1 MALSRRS
8 RTTDPGTKSA
18 GAPHRKRR
26 MRSGVASS
34 PQGASAVPLFIGA
47 RAAIGRPQ
55 QPERLETEA
64 NRIADLVVDSA
75 PGGLVSPALTQ
86 PPGDTVDLPPVAGQI
101 LSSSGHGLD
110 AASRAFMEDRFGR
123 DFSSVRLHTGAEA
136 DNAAQALG
144 ARAFTF
150 GPNVVSGRPL
160 DSNSREGRHL
170 LAHELAHVA
179 QQGFAPL
186 RGETAT
192 GRPALALQPDPTIDD
207 PQAKLDAASMKRW
220 QALYDEIADLTFSLG
235 MAEQVSSTVT
245 RKQFLTEL
253 GLLRGRLGE
262 VSEAS
267 ALGPLEADLA
277 RWKARLFDTSAKAD
291 EQWGELDERTEK
303 ELKRLAESS
312 SSAGVIAFRELSSLH
327 ADARKR
333 IGKINN
339 EHRVAD
345 DYLTLKSWLDSD
357 THLWVGEL
365 RAARD
370 RVKELEA
377 MLRVVSALRGAGQ
390 DDEKLVPGWF
400 DRCAE
405 ETNRLT
411 LLAKNSPKRDTRV
424 EFEALEKQLR
434 KRQYETYETRP
445 RKKGVIEKGF
455 DFVKGVLS
463 AVIDPLIE
471 AGKQALDLGQIA
483 LHFVSFTYYEPSFVS
498 DTAKA
503 AEKGATT
510 SELLKGMVKGLLETP
525 ERLWKAI
532 ESGDWEAI
540 GRETANLYLLAK
552 TGKDGAAIAARW
564 IPLIRARA
572 AGLRGGM
579 SGAAAIEVLK
589 IAKREGVVIRFRPT
603 EKAAVKLREAG
614 HPAKPEYLKM
624 KSIKEIDTYL
634 GATKAD
640 LGKVG
645 YFKPKLPSNLK
656 SLDTKLQA
664 QIKSRFEA
672 RFDEWHSYRDQV
684 KALSD
689 KGLVEHKGNVLVE
702 PSSGKA
708 FTSDY
713 DLFDIRRGTATGE
726 SVEFGDLSKSTQ
738 RKLKDKPIDAQH
750 GAHLDWKEIPAGQAE
765 GYAKIILEARPGKNA
780 QPLIEFHP
788 DGRIRYTYF
797 VD

>member
-1 MALSRRS
+1 MTLSRRS
-8 RTTDPGTKSA
+8 RS
-18 GAPHRKRR
+18 
-26 MRSGVASS
+26 SGVA
-34 PQGASAVPLFIGA
+34 PSAQHAQVRKAATGPRKSGDGLPLFLA
-47 RAAIGRPQ
+47 RATESRRFEPHEA
-55 QPERLETEA
+55 EA
-64 NRIADLVVDSA
+64 NRVADLVADGAAGNPLTASLTGAGDAVD
-75 PGGLVSPALTQ
+75 
-86 PPGDTVDLPPVAGQI
+86 PPLAAGQG
-101 LSSSGHGLD
+101 LRTSGHALD
-110 AASRAFMEDRFGR
+110 AATRAFMEDRFRR
-123 DFSSVRLHTGAEA
+123 DFSRVRLHVGA
-136 DNAAQALG
+136 AAIDSARALG

-150 GPNVVSGRPL
+150 GPHVVFGRTPET
-160 DSNSREGRHL
+160 STREGRHL
-170 LAHELAHVA
+170 LAHELTHVA
-179 QQGFAPL
+179 QQGFAPP
-186 RGETAT
+186 RGSSAAA

-235 MAEQVSSTVT
+235 MAEQVSSTAT

-253 GLLRGRLGE
+253 GVLRGRLGE

-267 ALGPLEADLA
+267 ALGPLETDFA
-277 RWKARLFDTSAKAD
+277 RWKTRLLDTSAKAD
-291 EQWGELDERTEK
+291 EQWGELNERTEK
-303 ELKRLAESS
+303 ELKRLAESTS
-312 SSAGVIAFRELSSLH
+312 GAGVIAFRELSELH
-327 ADARKR
+327 TQTRKR
-333 IGKINN
+333 IGKIDN

-345 DYLTLKSWLDSD
+345 DYLTLKAWVDAD

-370 RVKELEA
+370 RVKELEQ
-377 MLRVVSALRGAGQ
+377 MLRVVGALRGSGQ
-390 DDEKLVPGWF
+390 DDDKLVPGWF

-411 LLAKNSPKRDTRV
+411 LLAKNAPKRDTRV
-424 EFEALEKQLR
+424 EFEKLEKQLR
-434 KRQYETYETRP
+434 ERQYETYRTRP

-455 DFVKGVLS
+455 DLVKGALS
-463 AVIDPLIE
+463 AVIDPLVE
-471 AGKQALDLGQIA
+471 AGKQALDLGQIL
-483 LHFVSFTYYEPSFVS
+483 LHFGTFTYYEPTFIS
-498 DTAKA
+498 DTGKA

-525 ERLWKAI
+525 ERLW
-532 ESGDWEAI
+532 DWEAI

-572 AGLRGGM
+572 AGLRGGI
-579 SGAAAIEVLK
+579 SGAAAVEVLK

-713 DLFDIRRGTATGE
+713 DLFDIRKGSATGE
-726 SVEFGDLSKSTQ
+726 SVEFGDLSKSSQ
-738 RKLKDKPIDAQH
+738 VKLKDKPIDVQH
-750 GAHLDWKEIPAGQAE
+750 GAHLDWREIPAGQAE

-780 QPLIEFHP
+780 QPLIEFYP

>member
-1 MALSRRS
+1 VLQSQ
-8 RTTDPGTKSA
+8 
-18 GAPHRKRR
+18 PH
-26 MRSGVASS
+26 
-34 PQGASAVPLFIGA
+34 
-47 RAAIGRPQ
+47 
-55 QPERLETEA
+55 EA
-64 NRIADLVVDSA
+64 EADRIADLVAEGAPRDPAASLLPTTGGAAVPAAVDQ
-75 PGGLVSPALTQ
+75 ALRST
-86 PPGDTVDLPPVAGQI
+86 GR
-101 LSSSGHGLD
+101 GLD

-123 DFSSVRLHTGAEA
+123 DFSRVRLHVGADA
-136 DNAAQALG
+136 NDAARAVG
-144 ARAFTF
+144 ARAFAF
-150 GPNVVSGRPL
+150 GPHIVFGRAP
-160 DSNSREGRHL
+160 DANSREGRHL

-179 QQGFAPL
+179 QQGFAPVH
-186 RGETAT
+186 GAPVA
-192 GRPALALQPDPTIDD
+192 GRPVLALQPDPTVDD
-207 PQAKLDAASMKRW
+207 PQAKLDAAATKRW
-220 QALYDEIADLTFSLG
+220 QKLYDDIGGLIISLG
-235 MAEQVSSTVT
+235 KADQISPTVT
-245 RKQFLTEL
+245 RKQMLAEL
-253 GLLRGRLGE
+253 NTLLGRVGE
-262 VSEAS
+262 VSDAS
-267 ALGPLEADLA
+267 ALPSIESDFAAWKKRLLATGEA
-277 RWKARLFDTSAKAD
+277 AD
-291 EQWGELDERTEK
+291 EQWAEVDERAEK
-303 ELKRLAESS
+303 ELKRLGESTS
-312 SSAGVIAFRELSSLH
+312 AAGVMAFRYLSEQY
-327 ADARKR
+327 AETRKR
-333 IGKINN
+333 IAQIDNDQ
-339 EHRVAD
+339 RVAE
-345 DYLTLKSWLDSD
+345 DYLTLKATLDAD

-377 MLRVVSALRGAGQ
+377 MLRVVSALRGSGQ

-405 ETNRLT
+405 ETDRLT

-424 EFEALEKQLR
+424 EFEQLEKQLR
-434 KRQYETYETRP
+434 ERQYETYRTRP

-455 DFVKGVLS
+455 DFVKGALS

-471 AGKQALDLGQIA
+471 AGKQAVDLGQIA
-483 LHFVSFTYYEPSFVS
+483 LHFVTFTHYEPSFVS

-503 AEKGATT
+503 AEQGATT
-510 SELLKGMVKGLLETP
+510 SDLLKGMVKGLLETP

-564 IPLIRARA
+564 LPLIRARA

-579 SGAAAIEVLK
+579 SGAAAVEVLK

-603 EKAAVKLREAG
+603 EKAGVKLREAG

-634 GATKAD
+634 GADKAD
-640 LGKVG
+640 IGKVG
-645 YFKPKLPSNLK
+645 YFKPKLPTNLK

-664 QIKSRFEA
+664 QIRSRFEA

-713 DLFDIRRGTATGE
+713 DLFDIRKGTATGE
-726 SVEFGDLSKSTQ
+726 SVDFGDLSKSSQT
-738 RKLKDKPIDAQH
+738 RLKDKPIDVQH
-750 GAHLDWKEIPAGQAE
+750 GAHLDWREIPAGQAE

-780 QPLIEFHP
+780 KPLIEFHP

>member
-1 MALSRRS
+1 
-8 RTTDPGTKSA
+8 
-18 GAPHRKRR
+18 
-26 MRSGVASS
+26 MRSGAASS
-34 PQGASAVPLFIGA
+34 PQVASAVPLFIGA
-47 RAAIGRPQ
+47 RAATGGPQ
-55 QPERLETEA
+55 QLERLETEA
-64 NRIADLVVDSA
+64 NRIADLVVDGA
-75 PGGLVSPALTQ
+75 PGGLVASALTQ
-86 PPGDTVDLPPVAGQI
+86 PPGDTADLPPVAGQI
-101 LSSSGHGLD
+101 LSSFGHGLD
-110 AASRAFMEDRFGR
+110 AASRAFMEGRFGR
-123 DFSSVRLHTGAEA
+123 DFSSVRLHAGAEA
-136 DNAAQALG
+136 DNAARALS

-150 GPNVVSGRPL
+150 GPHVVSGRAL

-207 PQAKLDAASMKRW
+207 PQAKLDVASMKRW

-235 MAEQVSSTVT
+235 MAEQESSTAT

-253 GLLRGRLGE
+253 GALRLRLGE
-262 VSEAS
+262 VSDAS
-267 ALGPLEADLA
+267 ALGPLETDFA
-277 RWKARLFDTSAKAD
+277 RWKTRFFDVSAKAD
-291 EQWGELDERTEK
+291 EQWGELNERAER

-312 SSAGVIAFRELSSLH
+312 SSAGVIAFRELSKLH
-327 ADARKR
+327 EETRKK
-333 IGKINN
+333 IGKIDN

-345 DYLTLKSWLDSD
+345 DYTTLKSSLDSD
-357 THLWVGEL
+357 IHLWVGEL
-365 RAARD
+365 QAARD

-377 MLRVVSALRGAGQ
+377 MLRVVSVLRGSGQ
-390 DDEKLVPGWF
+390 DDDKLVPGWF

-424 EFEALEKQLR
+424 EFEKLEKQLR
-434 KRQYETYETRP
+434 ERQYETYRTRP

-455 DFVKGVLS
+455 DLVKGVLS

-471 AGKQALDLGQIA
+471 AGKQAVDLGQIA
-483 LHFVSFTYYEPSFVS
+483 LHFVTFTHYEPSFVS

-510 SELLKGMVKGLLETP
+510 SDLLKGMVKGLLETP

-579 SGAAAIEVLK
+579 SGAAAVEVLK

-603 EKAAVKLREAG
+603 EKAGIKLREAG

-634 GATKAD
+634 GAAKAD
-640 LGKVG
+640 IGKVG
-645 YFKPKLPSNLK
+645 YFKPSYPSNFK
-656 SLDTKLQA
+656 KLGADLQ
-664 QIKSRFEA
+664 KKVRERFET

-684 KALSD
+684 RSLEA

-713 DLFDIRRGTATGE
+713 DLFDIRRGKATGE
-726 SVEFGDLSKSTQ
+726 SVEFGDLSKSSQ
-738 RKLKDKPIDAQH
+738 KRLKDKPIDAQH